1 MASVKFKL
9 QDQQQLQ
16 WEMFHNV
23 PPKTKE
29 LTVLKVSDKTSWTF
43 LNMWGTKWKLTDIHF
58 I

>member
-1 MASVKFKL
+1 MKANSLRRRRRKLIMASVKFKL

-29 LTVLKVSDKTSWTF
+29 LTVLKVSDKTS
-43 LNMWGTKWKLTDIHF
+43 
-58 I
+58 